1 MRIKMLNK
9 ITNPLT
15 DIQVKT
21 SNRDQ
26 IVNKFSKSK
35 NIVVRKLLIFKIN
48 LLFLSIYLSNINSNR

>member
-35 NIVVRKLLIFKIN
+35 NMVQ
-48 LLFLSIYLSNINSNR
+48 